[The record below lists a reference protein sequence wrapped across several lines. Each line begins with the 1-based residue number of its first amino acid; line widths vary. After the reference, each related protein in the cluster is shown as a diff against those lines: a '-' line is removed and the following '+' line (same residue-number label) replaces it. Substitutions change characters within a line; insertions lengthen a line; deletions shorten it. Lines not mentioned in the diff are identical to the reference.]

1 MPRIVGDRNRSPYIL
16 DPALAWAAG
25 RRLDALF
32 APLAQV
38 VRHEVTRATHRE
50 LNAMDDRRQLA
61 AAARVASAANDE

>member
-32 APLAQV
+32 APLLRA
-38 VRHEVTRATHRE
+38 VRHEVTRATHPE
-50 LNAMDDRRQLA
+50 LNAMDDRRRLA
-61 AAARVASAANDE
+61 AAVRVVSAAHDE